1 MEKMKLNSKTDYNR
15 SRVINGHGPHRILEM
30 IQQELLDSISKNKT
44 LEMR

>member
-30 IQQELLDSISKNKT
+30 IRQELLDIIAKEKT
-44 LEMR
+44 QEKR